1 MSDSGESIAFLDGTY
16 EEALELTREARDYF
30 AVQEQ
35 SDSTKLAP
43 TARLVSSC
51 EAMRLTARL
60 TQVMAWL
67 LVQQAVHAGEM
78 SRQEAAAERF
88 RLGGQKVCAKA
99 DPVAGDYLPPR
110 LAELLGESHTLYTRV
125 ARLDAM
131 LGDGDLL

>member
-1 MSDSGESIAFLDGTY
+1 MSEPGESIAFLDGTY

-30 AVQEQ
+30 AHQERP
-35 SDSTKLAP
+35 DSSKLAP
-43 TARLVSSC
+43 TARLVTSC

-67 LVQQAVHAGEM
+67 LVQKAVHAGEM
-78 SRQEAAAERF
+78 SRDEAAEERF
-88 RLGGQKVCAKA
+88 RLGGQKVCANA

-110 LAELLGESHTLYTRV
+110 LAELLGQSHTLYTRV

-131 LGDGDLL
+131 LGDGVL